1 MPTDLA
7 TNSESNVV
15 EVLDRAGT
23 GLPFSKGLMATSVL
37 ATGLRTEQ
45 AYAIAAEIQQ
55 RLIAR
60 RTRVI
65 DAHELA
71 TLALKTIEDLAGAAA
86 AERYRSWRR
95 AKRTGRSVII
105 ALAGAPGVGKSTLAT
120 RLAVRL
126 GITRVVTTDTIRE
139 VLRSTIPRTVL
150 PELHISTYETT
161 ETHPGDPPLGAFHRQ
176 SRAVSAATV
185 PVAVRLAS
193 EHTSAIIE
201 GVHLMPGFLRQAL
214 ADHPD
219 APIVV
224 EMTAVL
230 RSIET
235 HRAHLVRRAHHEPT
249 RDGQR
254 HLRQLDRIRELQ
266 ELLIEQAKAADVPV
280 YDIAQSHDL
289 TQRIVDEVVARVEVP
304 DPLISSAT

>member
-7 TNSESNVV
+7 SDHESKVID
-15 EVLDRAGT
+15 VLDRAGT

-55 RLIAR
+55 RLIER
-60 RTRVI
+60 RAQVI
-65 DAHELA
+65 DADELA
-71 TLALKTIEDLAGAAA
+71 ALAVRTIEDLAGAAA
-86 AERYRSWRR
+86 ANRYRSWRR

-105 ALAGAPGVGKSTLAT
+105 ALAGAPGAGKSTLAT

-139 VLRSTIPRTVL
+139 VLRSIIPRTVL
-150 PELHISTYETT
+150 PELHISTHETT

-185 PVAVRLAS
+185 PVAVRLAA

-219 APIVV
+219 RPIVV
-224 EMTAVL
+224 EMVAVL
-230 RSIET
+230 NSIET
-235 HRAHLVRRAHHEPT
+235 LRAHLVRRTHREPT

-254 HLRQLDRIRELQ
+254 HLHNLERIRDLQ
-266 ELLIEQAKAADVPV
+266 GLLVEQAKGADVPI
-280 YDIAQSHDL
+280 YDISQSHDL
-289 TQRIVDEVVARVEVP
+289 TQRIVDEVVARIEVP
-304 DPLISSAT
+304 KPMTSRAQ